1 MGTNEIILYQPN
13 ETMKLEVRLKN
24 ETIWLTQQQ
33 IADLFGTKRPAITKH
48 LSNRFKS
55 GELDKNSVCSI
66 LEHTPADGKIYHTR
80 FYNLDAIIISGIPC
94 KQP

>member
-1 MGTNEIILYQPN
+1 MKTNEIILYQPN

-48 LSNRFKS
+48 LSNIFKS
-55 GELDKNSVCSI
+55 GELDKIQCVPFWNILQQTARFRRNSGKMSRDTMPN
-66 LEHTPADGKIYHTR
+66 TPE
-80 FYNLDAIIISGIPC
+80 
-94 KQP
+94 